1 MTTLDDRTARQ
12 QPLGS
17 GFDANSTTSD
27 VLAAVDLSGTTAI
40 VTGGYSGLGLATTRA
55 LAGAGAHVIV
65 PARRPQVAREAL
77 GGIGNAEVAE
87 LELSDLA
94 SVRRFADEIERKR
107 PVIDLV
113 IAGAAVMACPEQ
125 RVGAGW
131 ELQFA
136 TNHIGH
142 FALVNR
148 LSPALNPAGARV
160 VVVSSGAHRIT
171 GIRWDDIHFT
181 RDAYDPWLAY
191 GQSKTANTLFAAHL
205 GVLGADLGVRAY
217 SVHPGLIITP
227 LQRHIP
233 RAEQIAMGWLD
244 EAGQPAPQFKTPA
257 QGAAT
262 IVWAATSP
270 LLADHSGVYCED
282 GDVAPMAADDGG
294 GHGVAPWAIDPEEAE
309 RLWTYSAGL
318 TGLGP
323 SLMVHNG

>member
-1 MTTLDDRTARQ
+1 MTTLDDRMARQ
-12 QPLGS
+12 RPLGS
-17 GFDANSTTSD
+17 GFDAHSTTSD
-27 VLAAVDLSGTTAI
+27 VLSATDLSGTTAI

-55 LAGAGAHVIV
+55 LAGAGANVIV

-77 GGIGNAEVAE
+77 GGVGGVEVAE
-87 LELSDLA
+87 LELTDLN
-94 SVRRFADEIERKR
+94 SVRRFADETTRR
-107 PVIDLV
+107 HPAIDLI
-113 IAGAAVMACPEQ
+113 IAGAGVMACPEQ

-142 FALVNR
+142 FALVNQ
-148 LSPALNPAGARV
+148 LVPALNPAGARI

-191 GQSKTANTLFAAHL
+191 GQSKTANILLAAHL
-205 GVLGADLGVRAY
+205 GALGADRGILAY

-233 RAEQIAMGWLD
+233 RAEQIALGWID
-244 EAGQPAPQFKTPA
+244 EDGRPAPHFKTPP

-270 LLADHSGVYCED
+270 LLANRSGVYCED
-282 GDVAPMAADDGG
+282 GDVAPVAEDGG
-294 GHGVAPWAIDPEEAE
+294 PGVARWAIDPDEAE
-309 RLWTYSAGL
+309 RLWAYSARL
-318 TGLGP
+318 TGVDVSRLP
-323 SLMVHNG
+323 